1 MAKINDE
8 MTITFDELII
18 NTQLTRCIKGEA
30 TSESTP
36 RVLEC
41 RVGER
46 LDFRQ
51 GPASWG
57 TPSSDESLFE
67 LP

>member
-1 MAKINDE
+1 MAIINDE

-30 TSESTP
+30 TPESAP

-46 LDFRQ
+46 LDFCQ
-51 GPASWG
+51 GPAS
-57 TPSSDESLFE
+57 
-67 LP
+67 